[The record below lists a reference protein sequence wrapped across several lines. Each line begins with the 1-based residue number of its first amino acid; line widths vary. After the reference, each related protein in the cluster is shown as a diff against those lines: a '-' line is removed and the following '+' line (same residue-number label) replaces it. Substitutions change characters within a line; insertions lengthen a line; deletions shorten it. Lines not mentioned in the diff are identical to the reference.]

1 MIEEQQ
7 ETRDEKE
14 TGRLEAFSDGVFAVA
29 ITLLVFSLQ
38 VPPLPP
44 PGESYTSYQFVSKLL
59 HLWPSYLAFFI
70 SFATILIMWISHHSM
85 FKLIHTSDTLFM
97 FANGFLLLLVT
108 IVPFPTQLVATYLT
122 TPVAGVVCVIYA
134 GLFLMINLA
143 YNLLWWL
150 AAHQH
155 RLLKGH
161 VSPALIK
168 TRSRNYA
175 LGVPCYLFALVL
187 AFWSPAV
194 SIGICSILWLF
205 WAFTTYERRPAR
217 EAHQKQGFE
226 PNKKERHNEGGF
238 DDGNMA

>member
-7 ETRDEKE
+7 ETSGEKE

-38 VPPLPP
+38 VPTLDKP
-44 PGESYTSYQFVSKLL
+44 YTPDQLVCKLL
-59 HLWPSYLAFFI
+59 NLWPSYLAFFI

-85 FKLIHTSDTLFM
+85 FKLINKSDTLFM

-108 IVPFPTQLVATYLT
+108 TVPFPTQLVAMYLT
-122 TPVAGVVCVIYA
+122 TPAVAKVACAIYA
-134 GLFLMINLA
+134 GVFTIINLA

-150 AAHQH
+150 AAHRY
-155 RLLKGH
+155 RLLKDP

-168 TRSRNYA
+168 TRSRNYL

-187 AFWSPAV
+187 AF
-194 SIGICSILWLF
+194 
-205 WAFTTYERRPAR
+205 
-217 EAHQKQGFE
+217 
-226 PNKKERHNEGGF
+226 
-238 DDGNMA
+238 